1 MEDKETATL
10 TPKHQYSQK
19 MIFAKQGE
27 LLVKSA
33 QLAASNKYREK
44 QGQLKTQTR
53 ILLGKNEPEKIN
65 KFRSSF

>member
-1 MEDKETATL
+1 
-10 TPKHQYSQK
+10 